1 MKKKSVVIKLVLSAL
16 CVVFFLFL
24 ALASGEGGNSSSPS
38 TPTIIKD
45 NPEQDYVSDMTED
58 EREEEEEEYESSASE
73 DNDESTI
80 EENDT
85 VKADIHSDNKE
96 QKQDN

>member
-38 TPTIIKD
+38 TPTIIKE
-45 NPEQDYVSDMTED
+45 NPEHDYASDITED
-58 EREEEEEEYESSASE
+58 EREEE
-73 DNDESTI
+73 
-80 EENDT
+80 
-85 VKADIHSDNKE
+85 
-96 QKQDN
+96 

>member
-1 MKKKSVVIKLVLSAL
+1 MKKSSNIIKLALSAL

-38 TPTIIKD
+38 TPTIIKE
-45 NPEQDYVSDMTED
+45 NPEKDYVSDMTED
-58 EREEEEEEYESSASE
+58 EREEEEEYESSASE

-85 VKADIHSDNKE
+85 VKVDIHSDNKE
-96 QKQDN
+96 PKDD

>member
-1 MKKKSVVIKLVLSAL
+1 MKCFVSILR
-16 CVVFFLFL
+16 VFFLFL

-38 TPTIIKD
+38 TPTIIKE
-45 NPEQDYVSDMTED
+45 NPEQDYASDMTED
-58 EREEEEEEYESSASE
+58 EREEEEEYESSASE

>member
-1 MKKKSVVIKLVLSAL
+1 MKKSSNIIKLALSAF
-16 CVVFFLFL
+16 CVAFFIFL

-38 TPTIIKD
+38 TPTIIND

-58 EREEEEEEYESSASE
+58 EREEEEEYESSSFE
-73 DNDESTI
+73 DDDESII

-85 VKADIHSDNKE
+85 VKADVHSDKKE
-96 QKQDN
+96 YEDS